1 MNTVR
6 KQDLKNIAENIPLE
20 FCEDKVFLI
29 TGASGFL
36 GSYFVD
42 TLMYLNDKCLKS
54 KCTIIALCRN
64 KAKAIEK
71 FQEYLGSPFFK
82 LLVQSV
88 EEKADIEGKVDYII
102 HAASSAVTSEFECI
116 PGKILSANIIGTY
129 NFLELARIKKVKG
142 FLFLSSGAVYG
153 EISDE
158 IVDVKENDCFILNYM
173 ETRNCYA
180 EGKRAGEAFCVA
192 YWKQYKIPSKIV
204 RISHTYGPGINLN
217 DGRVFSDFVNSIC
230 KGENLV
236 IRGSGND
243 VRPFCYVSDAMK
255 AFFLILFHGKCG
267 EAYNMANR
275 KETWTIKEL
284 AYKLTEQAFKSRGLN
299 VICKTPESVFYIN
312 KPMVNTDKLENLGWF
327 PQVDVIEGF
336 QRTVRSFEEK

>member
-1 MNTVR
+1 M
-6 KQDLKNIAENIPLE
+6 
-20 FCEDKVFLI
+20 
-29 TGASGFL
+29 
-36 GSYFVD
+36 
-42 TLMYLNDKCLKS
+42 
-54 KCTIIALCRN
+54 
-64 KAKAIEK
+64 
-71 FQEYLGSPFFK
+71 
-82 LLVQSV
+82 
-88 EEKADIEGKVDYII
+88 
-102 HAASSAVTSEFECI
+102 
-116 PGKILSANIIGTY
+116 
-129 NFLELARIKKVKG
+129 KG

-158 IVDVKENDCFILNYM
+158 IIEVKENDCFILNYV

-180 EGKRAGEAFCVA
+180 EGKRAGEAFCIA

-243 VRPFCYVSDAMK
+243 VRPFCYISDAMK

-299 VICKTPESVFYIN
+299 VKCKTPGSVIYIN